1 MNYLIT
7 GCAGFIGSNLIDK
20 LLENK
25 DIKLIGID
33 NLNNFYDKAIKEK
46 NIKDALKNKNF
57 IFIKNDLLD
66 IESLD
71 NIFNN
76 YDINSVIHLAGY
88 GGVRP
93 SIDNPKLYIDNNII
107 ATLNILE
114 CMKKYEVKNII
125 FASSSSVYGNSKES
139 TFTETLKVSE
149 PISPYA
155 MTKIACEE
163 LLFTYHK
170 LYNIDVIALRFFTVY
185 GRRQRPDLAIHKFT
199 KLIFEEKPIPVF
211 GDGSTRRDYTYIDD
225 ILFGI
230 ISAINYEDKNYYQI
244 INLGGGEPV
253 SLEEMI
259 KVLENTIGKKAIIER
274 KSMQKGDVIKTVA
287 DITKA
292 RKLLNF
298 SPSTRFKDGIKL
310 FIDWYKESILCKKK

>member
-33 NLNNFYDKAIKEK
+33 NLNNFYDKIIKEK
-46 NIKDALKNKNF
+46 NIENALKNKNF

-107 ATLNILE
+107 STLNILE
-114 CMKKYEVKNII
+114 CIKKYEVKKII

-139 TFTETLKVSE
+139 IFTETLKVSE

-298 SPSTRFKDGIKL
+298 YPSTKFKDGIKL
-310 FIDWYKESILCKKK
+310 FIDWYKESIL

>member
-7 GCAGFIGSNLIDK
+7 GCAGFIGSNLADK
-20 LLENK
+20 LLEDKDNK
-25 DIKLIGID
+25 LVGID
-33 NLNNFYDKAIKEK
+33 NFNDFYDKTIKEN
-46 NIKDALKNKNF
+46 NIKASLKNNNF
-57 IFIKNDLLD
+57 IFLKEDLLNT
-66 IESLD
+66 ESLNKIFD
-71 NIFNN
+71 DYNINT
-76 YDINSVIHLAGY
+76 VIHLAGY

-93 SIDNPKLYIDNNII
+93 SIDNPRLYIDNNII

-114 CMKKYEVKNII
+114 CMKKYEIKKII
-125 FASSSSVYGNSKES
+125 FASSSSVYGNSKENI
-139 TFTETLKVSE
+139 FTETLKVSE

-170 LYNIDVIALRFFTVY
+170 LYNIDVLVLRFFTVY
-185 GRRQRPDLAIHKFT
+185 GRRQRPDLAIHKFS

-211 GDGSTRRDYTYIDD
+211 GDGSTKRDYTYIDD
-225 ILFGI
+225 IIEGI
-230 ISAINYEDKNYYQI
+230 ISAINYTDKNYYEI

-259 KVLENTIGKKAIIER
+259 KYLENTIGKKAIIER

-292 RKLLNF
+292 KKLLNF
-298 SPSTRFKDGIKL
+298 SPSTKFKDGIKL
-310 FIDWYKESILCKKK
+310 FIDWYKCNTLQK

>member
-1 MNYLIT
+1 MNNIILIT

-20 LLENK
+20 LLESKDNK
-25 DIKLIGID
+25 LVGID
-33 NLNNFYDKAIKEK
+33 NLNDFYDKKIKEK
-46 NIKDALKNKNF
+46 NIEDALKNKNF
-57 IFIKNDLLD
+57 IFIKDDLLN
-66 IESLD
+66 IESL
-71 NIFNN
+71 NKIFES
-76 YDINSVIHLAGY
+76 YKIDIIIHLAGY

-93 SIDNPKLYIDNNII
+93 SIDNPRLYIDNNII

-114 CMKKYEVKNII
+114 CMKKYEIKKII

-139 TFTETLKVSE
+139 VFTETLKVSE

-155 MTKIACEE
+155 MTKMACEE
-163 LLFTYHK
+163 LLYTYHK
-170 LYNIDVIALRFFTVY
+170 LYNINVLALRFFTVY

-211 GDGSTRRDYTYIDD
+211 GDGSTKRDYTYIDD
-225 ILFGI
+225 IIEGI
-230 ISAINYEDKNYYQI
+230 ISATNYSDNNYYEI

-259 KVLENTIGKKAIIER
+259 SVLENTIGKKAIIER
-274 KSMQKGDVIKTVA
+274 KSMQKGDVIKTVS

-292 RKLLNF
+292 KKLLNF
-298 SPSTRFKDGIKL
+298 SPSTKFKDGIKL
-310 FIDWYKESILCKKK
+310 FIDWYKNYNCF

>member
-1 MNYLIT
+1 M
-7 GCAGFIGSNLIDK
+7 
-20 LLENK
+20 
-25 DIKLIGID
+25 
-33 NLNNFYDKAIKEK
+33 
-46 NIKDALKNKNF
+46 
-57 IFIKNDLLD
+57 
-66 IESLD
+66 
-71 NIFNN
+71 
-76 YDINSVIHLAGY
+76 AGY

-114 CMKKYEVKNII
+114 CIKKYEVKNII

-139 TFTETLKVSE
+139 IFTETLKVSE
-149 PISPYA
+149 PISPYS

-163 LLFTYHK
+163 LLYTYHK
-170 LYNIDVIALRFFTVY
+170 LYNINVLALRFFTVY

-225 ILFGI
+225 ILFVI

-292 RKLLNF
+292 IKLLNF
-298 SPSTRFKDGIKL
+298 YPSTKFKDGIKL
-310 FIDWYKESILCKKK
+310 FIDWYKESIL

>member
-57 IFIKNDLLD
+57 VFIKDDLLNT
-66 IESLD
+66 ESLNKIFESY
-71 NIFNN
+71 NI
-76 YDINSVIHLAGY
+76 DIVIHLAGY

-139 TFTETLKVSE
+139 IFTETLKVSK

-170 LYNIDVIALRFFTVY
+170 LYDINVLALRFFTVY

-292 RKLLNF
+292 KKLLNF

-310 FIDWYKESILCKKK
+310 FIDWYKESIL

>member
-1 MNYLIT
+1 MNYFVT

-25 DIKLIGID
+25 DNKLIGID
-33 NLNNFYDKAIKEK
+33 NLNNFYDKTIKEK
-46 NIKDALKNKNF
+46 NIEEALKNNNF
-57 IFIKNDLLD
+57 VFLNDDLLNA
-66 IESLD
+66 ESLNKIFESY
-71 NIFNN
+71 NI
-76 YDINSVIHLAGY
+76 DIVIHLAGY

-114 CMKKYEVKNII
+114 CMKKYEVKKII

-139 TFTETLKVSE
+139 IFTETLKVSE

-163 LLFTYHK
+163 LLYTYHK
-170 LYNIDVIALRFFTVY
+170 LYNINVLALRFFTVY

-199 KLIFEEKPIPVF
+199 KLIFEENPIPVF
-211 GDGSTRRDYTYIDD
+211 GDGSTKRDYTYIDD
-225 ILFGI
+225 IIKGI
-230 ISAINYEDKNYYQI
+230 ISAINYEDKNYYEI

-253 SLEEMI
+253 NLEEMI
-259 KVLENTIGKKAIIER
+259 RILENTICKKAIIER

-292 RKLLNF
+292 KKLLNF

-310 FIDWYKESILCKKK
+310 FIDWYKNHNCF

>member
-25 DIKLIGID
+25 DNKLIGID

-57 IFIKNDLLD
+57 FFIKDDLLNT
-66 IESLD
+66 ESLNKIFESY
-71 NIFNN
+71 NI
-76 YDINSVIHLAGY
+76 DIVIHLAGY

-107 ATLNILE
+107 STLNILE
-114 CMKKYEVKNII
+114 CIKKYEVKKII

-139 TFTETLKVSE
+139 IFTETLKVSE

-298 SPSTRFKDGIKL
+298 YPSTRFKDGIKL
-310 FIDWYKESILCKKK
+310 FIDWYKESIL

>member
-33 NLNNFYDKAIKEK
+33 NLNNFYDKIIKEK
-46 NIKDALKNKNF
+46 NIENALKNKNF
-57 IFIKNDLLD
+57 IFIKKDLLD

-76 YDINSVIHLAGY
+76 YNINSVIHLAGY

-114 CMKKYEVKNII
+114 CIKKYEVRKII

-139 TFTETLKVSE
+139 IFTETLKVSE

-298 SPSTRFKDGIKL
+298 YPSTKFKDGIKL
-310 FIDWYKESILCKKK
+310 FIDWYKESIL

>member
-1 MNYLIT
+1 MNYFIT

-20 LLENK
+20 LLESNDNK
-25 DIKLIGID
+25 LVGID
-33 NLNNFYDKAIKEK
+33 NLNDFYDKTIKEK
-46 NIKDALKNKNF
+46 NIEEALKNKNF
-57 IFIKNDLLD
+57 VFIKDDLLNT
-66 IESLD
+66 ESLNKIFESH
-71 NIFNN
+71 NI
-76 YDINSVIHLAGY
+76 DIIIHLAGY
-88 GGVRP
+88 GGGRP

-139 TFTETLKVSE
+139 IFTETLKVSE

-155 MTKIACEE
+155 MTKLACEE

-170 LYNIDVIALRFFTVY
+170 LYNINVLALRFFTVY

-211 GDGSTRRDYTYIDD
+211 GDGSTKRDYTYIDD
-225 ILFGI
+225 IIEGI
-230 ISAINYEDKNYYQI
+230 ISAINYSDKNYYEI

-259 KVLENTIGKKAIIER
+259 NVLENTIGKKAIIER

-287 DITKA
+287 NITKA
-292 RKLLNF
+292 KKFLNF
-298 SPSTRFKDGIKL
+298 SPSTRFKDGIKS
-310 FIDWYKESILCKKK
+310 FIDWYKNYNGC

>member
-33 NLNNFYDKAIKEK
+33 NLNNFYDKVIKEK
-46 NIKDALKNKNF
+46 NIENALKNKNF

-139 TFTETLKVSE
+139 IFTETLKVSE

-230 ISAINYEDKNYYQI
+230 ISAINYEDKNYYEI

-292 RKLLNF
+292 KKLLNF
-298 SPSTRFKDGIKL
+298 SPSTKFKDGIKL
-310 FIDWYKESILCKKK
+310 FIDWYKESIL

>member
-1 MNYLIT
+1 M
-7 GCAGFIGSNLIDK
+7 
-20 LLENK
+20 
-25 DIKLIGID
+25 
-33 NLNNFYDKAIKEK
+33 LN
-46 NIKDALKNKNF
+46 
-57 IFIKNDLLD
+57 
-66 IESLD
+66 IESL
-71 NIFNN
+71 NKIFES
-76 YDINSVIHLAGY
+76 YKIDIVIHLAGY

-93 SIDNPKLYIDNNII
+93 SIDNPRLYIDNNII

-114 CMKKYEVKNII
+114 CMKKYEIKNII

-139 TFTETLKVSE
+139 VFTETLKVSE

-163 LLFTYHK
+163 LLYTYHK
-170 LYNIDVIALRFFTVY
+170 LYNINVLALRFFTVY

-211 GDGSTRRDYTYIDD
+211 GDGSTKRDYTYIDD
-225 ILFGI
+225 IIEWI
-230 ISAINYEDKNYYQI
+230 ISATNYSYNNYYEI

-259 KVLENTIGKKAIIER
+259 SVLENTIGKKAIIER
-274 KSMQKGDVIKTVA
+274 KSMQKGDVIKTVS

-292 RKLLNF
+292 KKLLNF
-298 SPSTRFKDGIKL
+298 SPSTKFKDGIKL
-310 FIDWYKESILCKKK
+310 FIDWYKNYNCF

>member
-7 GCAGFIGSNLIDK
+7 GCAGFIGSNLTDK

-33 NLNNFYDKAIKEK
+33 NLNNFYDKNIKEN
-46 NIKDALKNKNF
+46 NIKNALKNKNF
-57 IFIKNDLLD
+57 IFIKSDLLD

-71 NIFNN
+71 NIFDNHN
-76 YDINSVIHLAGY
+76 IETVIHLAGY

-93 SIDNPKLYIDNNII
+93 SIDNPRLYIDNNII

-114 CMKKYEVKNII
+114 CMKKYEAKKII

-139 TFTETLKVSE
+139 IFTETLKVSE

-163 LLFTYHK
+163 LLFAYHK

-225 ILFGI
+225 ILLGI
-230 ISAINYEDKNYYQI
+230 ISAINYMGKNYYQI

-259 KVLENTIGKKAIIER
+259 NILENTIGKKAIIDR
-274 KSMQKGDVIKTVA
+274 KSMQKGDVIKTAA

-292 RKLLNF
+292 KKLLNF
-298 SPSTRFKDGIKL
+298 SPSTKFKDGIRL
-310 FIDWYKESILCKKK
+310 FIDWYKESVL

>member
-20 LLENK
+20 LLESKDNK
-25 DIKLIGID
+25 LVGID
-33 NLNNFYDKAIKEK
+33 NLNDFYDKKIKEK
-46 NIKDALKNKNF
+46 NIEDALKNKNF
-57 IFIKNDLLD
+57 IFIKDDLLN
-66 IESLD
+66 IESL
-71 NIFNN
+71 NKIFES
-76 YDINSVIHLAGY
+76 YKIDIVIHLAGY

-93 SIDNPKLYIDNNII
+93 SIDNPRLYIDNNII

-114 CMKKYEVKNII
+114 CMKKYEIKNII

-139 TFTETLKVSE
+139 VFTETLKVSE

-163 LLFTYHK
+163 LLYTYHK
-170 LYNIDVIALRFFTVY
+170 LYNINVLALRFFTVY

-211 GDGSTRRDYTYIDD
+211 GDGSTKRDYTYIDD
-225 ILFGI
+225 IIEGI
-230 ISAINYEDKNYYQI
+230 ISATNYSDNNYYEI

-259 KVLENTIGKKAIIER
+259 SVLENTIGKKAIIER
-274 KSMQKGDVIKTVA
+274 KSMQKGDVIKTIS

-292 RKLLNF
+292 KKLLNF
-298 SPSTRFKDGIKL
+298 SPSTKFKDGIKL
-310 FIDWYKESILCKKK
+310 FIDWYKNYNLFH

>member
-33 NLNNFYDKAIKEK
+33 NLNNFYDKVIKEK
-46 NIKDALKNKNF
+46 NIENALKNKNF

-139 TFTETLKVSE
+139 IFTETLKVSE

-298 SPSTRFKDGIKL
+298 YPSTKFKDGIKL
-310 FIDWYKESILCKKK
+310 FIDWYKESIL

>member
-1 MNYLIT
+1 M
-7 GCAGFIGSNLIDK
+7 
-20 LLENK
+20 
-25 DIKLIGID
+25 
-33 NLNNFYDKAIKEK
+33 
-46 NIKDALKNKNF
+46 
-57 IFIKNDLLD
+57 
-66 IESLD
+66 
-71 NIFNN
+71 
-76 YDINSVIHLAGY
+76 
-88 GGVRP
+88 
-93 SIDNPKLYIDNNII
+93 
-107 ATLNILE
+107 E
-114 CMKKYEVKNII
+114 CIKKYEVKKII

-139 TFTETLKVSE
+139 IFTETLKVSE

-199 KLIFEEKPIPVF
+199 KLIFEEKPILVF

-274 KSMQKGDVIKTVA
+274 KSMPKGDVIKTVA

-298 SPSTRFKDGIKL
+298 YPSTKFKDGIKL
-310 FIDWYKESILCKKK
+310 FIDLYKESIL

>member
-20 LLENK
+20 LLENR
-25 DIKLIGID
+25 DVKLIGID
-33 NLNNFYDKAIKEK
+33 NLNNFYDKVIKEK
-46 NIKDALKNKNF
+46 NIENALKNKNF

-139 TFTETLKVSE
+139 IFTETLKVSE

-199 KLIFEEKPIPVF
+199 KLIFDEKPIPVF

-298 SPSTRFKDGIKL
+298 YPSMKFKDGIKL
-310 FIDWYKESILCKKK
+310 FIDWYKESIL

>member
-20 LLENK
+20 LLESKDNK
-25 DIKLIGID
+25 LVGID
-33 NLNNFYDKAIKEK
+33 NLNDFYDKKIKEK
-46 NIKDALKNKNF
+46 NIEDALKNKNF
-57 IFIKNDLLD
+57 IFIKDDLLN
-66 IESLD
+66 IESL
-71 NIFNN
+71 NKIFES
-76 YDINSVIHLAGY
+76 YKIDIVIHLAGY

-93 SIDNPKLYIDNNII
+93 SIDNPRLYIDNNII

-114 CMKKYEVKNII
+114 CMKKYEIKNII

-139 TFTETLKVSE
+139 VFTETLKVSE

-163 LLFTYHK
+163 LLYTYHK
-170 LYNIDVIALRFFTVY
+170 LYNINVLALRFFTVY

-211 GDGSTRRDYTYIDD
+211 GDGSTKRDYTYIDD
-225 ILFGI
+225 IIEGI
-230 ISAINYEDKNYYQI
+230 ISATNYSDNNYYEI

-259 KVLENTIGKKAIIER
+259 SVLENTIGKKAIIER
-274 KSMQKGDVIKTVA
+274 KSMQKGDVIKTVS

-292 RKLLNF
+292 KKLLNF
-298 SPSTRFKDGIKL
+298 SPSTKFKDGIKL
-310 FIDWYKESILCKKK
+310 FIDWYKETK

>member
-25 DIKLIGID
+25 DNKLIGID
-33 NLNNFYDKAIKEK
+33 NLNNFYDKIIKEK
-46 NIKDALKNKNF
+46 NIENALKNKNF

-114 CMKKYEVKNII
+114 CIKKYEVKKII

-139 TFTETLKVSE
+139 IFTETLKVSE

-298 SPSTRFKDGIKL
+298 YPSTRFKDGIKL
-310 FIDWYKESILCKKK
+310 FIDWYKESIL

>member
-57 IFIKNDLLD
+57 VFIKDDLLNT
-66 IESLD
+66 ESLNKIFESY
-71 NIFNN
+71 NI
-76 YDINSVIHLAGY
+76 DIVIHLAGY

-139 TFTETLKVSE
+139 IFTETLKVSE

-211 GDGSTRRDYTYIDD
+211 GDGSTKRDYTYIDD
-225 ILFGI
+225 IIGGI

-259 KVLENTIGKKAIIER
+259 EVLENTIGKKAIIER

-298 SPSTRFKDGIKL
+298 YPSTKFKDGIKL
-310 FIDWYKESILCKKK
+310 FIDWYKESIL

>member
-1 MNYLIT
+1 MNNIILIT

-20 LLENK
+20 LLESKDNK
-25 DIKLIGID
+25 LVGID
-33 NLNNFYDKAIKEK
+33 NLNDFYDKKIKEK
-46 NIKDALKNKNF
+46 NIEDALKNKNF
-57 IFIKNDLLD
+57 IFIKDDLLN
-66 IESLD
+66 IESL
-71 NIFNN
+71 NKIFES
-76 YDINSVIHLAGY
+76 YKIDIIIHLAGY

-93 SIDNPKLYIDNNII
+93 SIDNPRLYIDNNII

-114 CMKKYEVKNII
+114 CMKKYEIKNII

-139 TFTETLKVSE
+139 VFTETLKVSE

-163 LLFTYHK
+163 LLYTYHK
-170 LYNIDVIALRFFTVY
+170 LYNINVLALRFFTVY

-211 GDGSTRRDYTYIDD
+211 GDGSTKRDYTYIDD
-225 ILFGI
+225 IIEGI
-230 ISAINYEDKNYYQI
+230 ISAANYSDNNYYEI

-259 KVLENTIGKKAIIER
+259 SVLENTIGKKAIIER
-274 KSMQKGDVIKTVA
+274 KSMQKGDVIKTVS

-292 RKLLNF
+292 KRLLNF
-298 SPSTRFKDGIKL
+298 SPSTKFKDGIKL
-310 FIDWYKESILCKKK
+310 FIDWYKNYNCF

>member
-33 NLNNFYDKAIKEK
+33 NLNNFYDKIIKEK
-46 NIKDALKNKNF
+46 NIENALKNKNF

-114 CMKKYEVKNII
+114 CIKKYEVKKII

-139 TFTETLKVSE
+139 IFTETLKVSE

-230 ISAINYEDKNYYQI
+230 ISAINYEDKNYYEI

-298 SPSTRFKDGIKL
+298 YPSTKFKDGIKL
-310 FIDWYKESILCKKK
+310 FIDWYKESIL

>member
-33 NLNNFYDKAIKEK
+33 NLNNFYDKIIKEK
-46 NIKDALKNKNF
+46 NIENALKNKNF

-76 YDINSVIHLAGY
+76 YNINSVIHLAGY

-114 CMKKYEVKNII
+114 CIKKYEVRKII

-139 TFTETLKVSE
+139 IFTETLKVSE

-298 SPSTRFKDGIKL
+298 YPSTKFKDGIKL
-310 FIDWYKESILCKKK
+310 FIDWYKESIL

>member
-1 MNYLIT
+1 MNYFIT

-25 DIKLIGID
+25 DNKLIGID
-33 NLNNFYDKAIKEK
+33 NLNNFYDKTIKEK
-46 NIKDALKNKNF
+46 NIEEALKNNNF
-57 IFIKNDLLD
+57 IFIKDDLLN
-66 IESLD
+66 IESLNKIFESY
-71 NIFNN
+71 NI
-76 YDINSVIHLAGY
+76 DIVIHLAGY

-114 CMKKYEVKNII
+114 CMKKYEVKKII

-139 TFTETLKVSE
+139 IFTETLKVSE

-163 LLFTYHK
+163 LLYTYHK
-170 LYNIDVIALRFFTVY
+170 LYNINVLALRFFTVY

-199 KLIFEEKPIPVF
+199 KLIFEGKPIPVF
-211 GDGSTRRDYTYIDD
+211 GDGSTKRDYTYIDD
-225 ILFGI
+225 IIKGI
-230 ISAINYEDKNYYQI
+230 ISAINYEDKNYYEI

-253 SLEEMI
+253 NLEEMI
-259 KVLENTIGKKAIIER
+259 RILENTIGKKAIIER

-292 RKLLNF
+292 KKLLNF
-298 SPSTRFKDGIKL
+298 LPSTKFKDGIKL
-310 FIDWYKESILCKKK
+310 FIDWYKNHNCF

>member
-1 MNYLIT
+1 MNYFVT

-25 DIKLIGID
+25 DNKLIGID
-33 NLNNFYDKAIKEK
+33 NLNNFYDKTIKEK
-46 NIKDALKNKNF
+46 NIEEALKNNNF
-57 IFIKNDLLD
+57 VFLNDDLLNA
-66 IESLD
+66 ESLNKIFESY
-71 NIFNN
+71 NI
-76 YDINSVIHLAGY
+76 DIVIHLAGY

-114 CMKKYEVKNII
+114 CMKKYEVKKII

-139 TFTETLKVSE
+139 IFTETLKVSE

-163 LLFTYHK
+163 LLYTYHK
-170 LYNIDVIALRFFTVY
+170 LYNINVLALRFFTVY

-199 KLIFEEKPIPVF
+199 KLIFEENPIPVF
-211 GDGSTRRDYTYIDD
+211 GDGSTKRDYTYIDD
-225 ILFGI
+225 IIKGI
-230 ISAINYEDKNYYQI
+230 ISAINYIGENYYEI

-253 SLEEMI
+253 NLEEMI
-259 KVLENTIGKKAIIER
+259 RILENTIGKKAIIER

-292 RKLLNF
+292 KKLLNF

-310 FIDWYKESILCKKK
+310 FIDWYKNHNCF

>member
-33 NLNNFYDKAIKEK
+33 NLNNFYDKIIKEK
-46 NIKDALKNKNF
+46 NIENALKNKNF

-88 GGVRP
+88 GGVRL

-114 CMKKYEVKNII
+114 CIKKYEVKKII

-139 TFTETLKVSE
+139 IFTETLKVSE

-298 SPSTRFKDGIKL
+298 YPSTKFKDGIKL
-310 FIDWYKESILCKKK
+310 FIDWYKESI

>member
-1 MNYLIT
+1 MNYFIT

-25 DIKLIGID
+25 DNKLIGID
-33 NLNNFYDKAIKEK
+33 NLNNFYDKTIKEK
-46 NIKDALKNKNF
+46 NIEEALKNNNF
-57 IFIKNDLLD
+57 IFIKDDLLN
-66 IESLD
+66 IESLNKIFESY
-71 NIFNN
+71 NI
-76 YDINSVIHLAGY
+76 DIVIHLAGY

-114 CMKKYEVKNII
+114 CMKKYEVKKII

-139 TFTETLKVSE
+139 IFTETLKVSE

-163 LLFTYHK
+163 LLYTYHK
-170 LYNIDVIALRFFTVY
+170 LYNINVLALRFFTVY

-199 KLIFEEKPIPVF
+199 KLIFEENPIPVF
-211 GDGSTRRDYTYIDD
+211 GDGSTKRDYTYIDD
-225 ILFGI
+225 IIKGI
-230 ISAINYEDKNYYQI
+230 ISAINYEDKNYYEI

-253 SLEEMI
+253 NLEEMI
-259 KVLENTIGKKAIIER
+259 RILENTIGKKAIIER

-292 RKLLNF
+292 KKLLNF
-298 SPSTRFKDGIKL
+298 LPSTRFKDGIKL
-310 FIDWYKESILCKKK
+310 FIDWYKNHNCF

>member
-20 LLENK
+20 LLESKDNK
-25 DIKLIGID
+25 LVGID
-33 NLNNFYDKAIKEK
+33 NLNDFYDKKIKEK
-46 NIKDALKNKNF
+46 NIENALKNKNF
-57 IFIKNDLLD
+57 IFIKDDLLN
-66 IESLD
+66 IESL
-71 NIFNN
+71 NKIFES
-76 YDINSVIHLAGY
+76 YKIDIVIHLAGY

-93 SIDNPKLYIDNNII
+93 SIDNPRLYIDNNII

-114 CMKKYEVKNII
+114 CMKKYEIKNII

-139 TFTETLKVSE
+139 VFAETLKVSE

-155 MTKIACEE
+155 MTKMACEE
-163 LLFTYHK
+163 LLYTYHK
-170 LYNIDVIALRFFTVY
+170 LYNINVLALRFFTVY

-211 GDGSTRRDYTYIDD
+211 GDGSTKRDYTYIDD
-225 ILFGI
+225 IIEGI
-230 ISAINYEDKNYYQI
+230 ISATNYSDNNYYEI

-259 KVLENTIGKKAIIER
+259 SVLENTIGKKAIIER
-274 KSMQKGDVIKTVA
+274 KSMQKGDVIKTVS

-292 RKLLNF
+292 KKLLNF
-298 SPSTRFKDGIKL
+298 SPSTKFKDGIKL
-310 FIDWYKESILCKKK
+310 FIDWYKNYNCF

>member
-1 MNYLIT
+1 MNNIILIT

-20 LLENK
+20 LLESKDNK
-25 DIKLIGID
+25 LVGID
-33 NLNNFYDKAIKEK
+33 NLNDFYDKKIKEK
-46 NIKDALKNKNF
+46 NIEDALKNKNF
-57 IFIKNDLLD
+57 IFIKDDLLN
-66 IESLD
+66 IESL
-71 NIFNN
+71 NKIFES
-76 YDINSVIHLAGY
+76 YKIDIIIHLAGY

-93 SIDNPKLYIDNNII
+93 SIDNPRLYIDNNII

-114 CMKKYEVKNII
+114 CMKKYEIKNII

-139 TFTETLKVSE
+139 VFTETLKVSE

-155 MTKIACEE
+155 MTKMACEE
-163 LLFTYHK
+163 LLYTYHK
-170 LYNIDVIALRFFTVY
+170 LYNINVLALRFFTVY

-211 GDGSTRRDYTYIDD
+211 GDGSTKRDYTYIDD
-225 ILFGI
+225 IIEGI
-230 ISAINYEDKNYYQI
+230 ISAANYSDNNYYEI

-259 KVLENTIGKKAIIER
+259 SVLENTIGKKAIIER
-274 KSMQKGDVIKTVA
+274 KSMQKGDVIKTVS

-292 RKLLNF
+292 KKLLNF
-298 SPSTRFKDGIKL
+298 SPSTKFKDGIKL
-310 FIDWYKESILCKKK
+310 FIDWYKNYNCF